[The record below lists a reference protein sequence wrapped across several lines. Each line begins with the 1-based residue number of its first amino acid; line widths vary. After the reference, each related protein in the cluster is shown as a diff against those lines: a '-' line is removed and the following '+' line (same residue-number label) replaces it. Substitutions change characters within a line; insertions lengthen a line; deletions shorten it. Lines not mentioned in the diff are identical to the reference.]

1 MNAKQKRSSIF
12 VCGQNNFDQLWAECL
27 FLEVNNIWTSSEWQ
41 RKINGHR
48 QNISVNNE
56 TAHENEMFT
65 FVSMAYS
72 ANDFGTMR
80 TLCRPT
86 WMNNTLEWCEWAL
99 LFNNLHRW
107 HRTQTQPKS
116 QTFSFIQHIC
126 TYNDSIQR
134 WLAVANRFN
143 GFSMNSTTQIKPN
156 LKIILNQRVDEIAI
170 IDSLWLIEKREEK
183 IHLIASTN
191 GKKECYNHF
200 SKKIPTTPEPFGL
213 GFWLSQIQLV
223 RMRRV
228 FVFAVKWILFSSK
241 DYSIENKSLGLVGR
255 LKAVTIK
262 WHGTE
267 YSASITIISV
277 HIMSAFPLL
286 TEYILFVFSSF
297 YSDPHVSI

>member
-126 TYNDSIQR
+126 THNDSIQR

-191 GKKECYNHF
+191 GKKECYNH
-200 SKKIPTTPEPFGL
+200 KKYQPPRTIWIGILIEPDSTGSHEKSVCFCSEMDFIFIQRL
-213 GFWLSQIQLV
+213 QHRKQITWSGRSLE
-223 RMRRV
+223 
-228 FVFAVKWILFSSK
+228 SSH
-241 DYSIENKSLGLVGR
+241 DQMTWYRI
-255 LKAVTIK
+255 
-262 WHGTE
+262 
-267 YSASITIISV
+267 
-277 HIMSAFPLL
+277 FC
-286 TEYILFVFSSF
+286 
-297 YSDPHVSI
+297 